1 MNQFSPNNSQNS
13 AAPDTGFSLDDIY
26 FTFFR
31 HKFLISGCVVLG
43 LLAAL
48 VARMVTP
55 PMYSSKATL
64 RVSYVAEEAPVNAGD
79 ANGPRIVIPMA
90 TMESI
95 PNTEIEI
102 MRSRDV
108 CVEVAGIVGPD
119 KILAAYGGGND
130 TNAAAGLIKVGL
142 GPMAPKRSDVIIV
155 FFEHRD
161 KSVVQPTLNALVNTY
176 FRHHAMVHLGLGSED
191 AWLVTQLE
199 NLRNELVETER
210 DLESLMR
217 SNKVS
222 SISETRGFY
231 LRQIERLT
239 GEWLTAKTDLA
250 LLTARMGI
258 AAGTNTT
265 NSSDTKLS
273 APLPRNVI
281 REYSD
286 IVTRLQYLE
295 NHERRLISEGLKPA
309 HPYVQDARI
318 EMAQRS
324 AAKLALETKY
334 PMLEN
339 VGSAVSMT
347 STNTESD
354 MGRIHDLTATVTVY
368 EQQIANMNAEV
379 ASISKLEPRM
389 MDLQRKHDLQLAQ
402 YEKLSSK
409 VKGFDSRAGR
419 VPGVKFIEN
428 PTLPIKSD
436 ERTKKIILGV
446 LGGFAGLG
454 IVIAVLLDYVFDRS
468 IKRSVDI
475 ERHLRQKVFFA
486 IPDTFWK
493 NSLKLPWRSENKS
506 IRKRTPEEIAANK
519 GETGIAP
526 WNPLHH
532 LRPYTE
538 GLRERLVTYFEIN
551 GNYHKPKL
559 VGLTSCGD
567 GAGVTTLANG
577 LAASLS
583 LTGDGNVLLVDLNGG
598 NGVAHSFYKGK
609 PGCGVSKHSKDE
621 DEDEEDSPNPT
632 TKLALAKLE
641 ARDKTQNKLAKI
653 LPEGFDTIVPNL
665 ETSEYDFIVFDMAP
679 VAHTSPTPRLAS
691 QMDVI
696 LMVFESE
703 KTGVKAAQQASVLM
717 QESRANM
724 ANVIN
729 KCRRYVP
736 AKLTEGL

>member
-1 MNQFSPNNSQNS
+1 MNQFSPNNPQNN
-13 AAPDTGFSLDDIY
+13 AVTDTGFGLDDIY

-31 HKFLISGCVVLG
+31 HKFLICGCVLLG
-43 LLAAL
+43 LLAAF
-48 VARMVTP
+48 VAKMVTP
-55 PMYSSKATL
+55 PMYSSKAML
-64 RVSYVAEEAPVNAGD
+64 RVSYVAEEAPVNAGE

-95 PNTEIEI
+95 LNTEIEI

-108 CVEVAGIVGPD
+108 CVEVAGIIGPE

-161 KSVVQPTLNALVNTY
+161 KAVVQPTLNVLVDTY
-176 FRHHAMVHLGLGSED
+176 FKYHAMVHLGLGAED
-191 AWLVTQLE
+191 AWLVSQLE
-199 NLRNELVETER
+199 SLRNELVETER
-210 DLESLMR
+210 GLESLMR

-231 LRQIERLT
+231 LRHIERLT
-239 GEWLTAKTDLA
+239 GEMLTAKTDLA

-258 AAGTNTT
+258 TAATNTT
-265 NSSDTKLS
+265 PGADSKSS

-281 REYSD
+281 RDYSD

-295 NHERRLISEGLKPA
+295 NHERRLVSEGLKPA

-318 EMAQRS
+318 EIAQRT
-324 AAKLALETKY
+324 AAKNALEIQY
-334 PMLEN
+334 PLLEK
-339 VGSAVSMT
+339 VGSVVSVT
-347 STNTESD
+347 TTNAESD

-368 EQQIANMNAEV
+368 EQQIANINAELAV
-379 ASISKLEPRM
+379 ISKLEPRM

-428 PTLPIKSD
+428 PTLPIKSE
-436 ERTKKIILGV
+436 ERAKKIVLGLLAGFTVLGV
-446 LGGFAGLG
+446 
-454 IVIAVLLDYVFDRS
+454 VIAVLLDYVFDRS

-486 IPDTFWK
+486 IPDTNWK
-493 NSLKLPWRSENKS
+493 NSLKLPWRSENRA
-506 IRKRTPEEIAANK
+506 IRKRTAEEIAANK
-519 GETGIAP
+519 VETGITP
-526 WNPLHH
+526 WNPTHH
-532 LRPYTE
+532 LRPYAE
-538 GLRERLVTYFEIN
+538 GLRERLVTYFEIREN
-551 GNYHKPKL
+551 HQKPKL
-559 VGLTSCGD
+559 VGLTSCGN
-567 GAGVTTLANG
+567 GAGVTTLATG

-583 LTGDGNVLLVDLNGG
+583 MTGDGNVLLVNLNGG
-598 NGVAHSFYKGK
+598 NGAAHSFYKGK
-609 PGCGVSKHSKDE
+609 PGCGVSKHS
-621 DEDEEDSPNPT
+621 EEDGQDEPPNNPAN
-632 TKLALAKLE
+632 KLAVAKLE
-641 ARDKTQNKLAKI
+641 ARDMMQNKLAKI
-653 LPEGFDTIVPNL
+653 LPDGFDTFVPNL
-665 ETSEYDFIVFDMAP
+665 ETSEYDFIVFDMSP
-679 VAHTSPTPRLAS
+679 VAATSPTPRLAS
-691 QMDVI
+691 QMDVV
-696 LMVFESE
+696 LMVYESE
-703 KTGVKAAQQASVLM
+703 KTGVKAANQASVLM

>member
-1 MNQFSPNNSQNS
+1 MNQLSPNNPQNNP
-13 AAPDTGFSLDDIY
+13 ATDTGFGLDDIY

-31 HKFLISGCVVLG
+31 HKYLICGCVLLG
-43 LLAAL
+43 LLGAF
-48 VARMVTP
+48 VAKMVTP
-55 PMYSSKATL
+55 PMYSSKAML
-64 RVSYVAEEAPVNAGD
+64 RVSYVAEEAPVNTGE

-95 PNTEIEI
+95 LNTEIEI

-108 CVEVAGIVGPD
+108 CVEVAGIVGPE
-119 KILAAYGGGND
+119 KILAAYGGGDD

-142 GPMAPKRSDVIIV
+142 GPMAPKRRDVNIV

-161 KSVVQPTLNALVNTY
+161 KAVVQPTLNALVNTY
-176 FRHHAMVHLGLGSED
+176 FKHHAMVHLGLGAED

-231 LRQIERLT
+231 LRHIERLT
-239 GEWLTAKTDLA
+239 GEMLNAKTDLA

-265 NSSDTKLS
+265 TGSDSKIST
-273 APLPRNVI
+273 PLPRNVI
-281 REYSD
+281 RDYSD

-318 EMAQRS
+318 EMAQRTE
-324 AAKLALETKY
+324 AKTALETQY
-334 PMLEN
+334 PLLEK
-339 VGSAVSMT
+339 VGAAVSVT
-347 STNTESD
+347 STNAESD

-368 EQQIANMNAEV
+368 EQQIGNMNSELAT
-379 ASISKLEPRM
+379 ITKLEPRM
-389 MDLQRKHDLQLAQ
+389 LDLQRKHDLQLAQ

-436 ERTKKIILGV
+436 ELTKKIVLGV
-446 LGGFAGLG
+446 LAGCAALG

-468 IKRSVDI
+468 LKRSVDI

-486 IPDTFWK
+486 IPDTYWK
-493 NSLKLPWRSENKS
+493 NTLKLPWRFETRAL
-506 IRKRTPEEIAANK
+506 RKRTPEEMAANK
-519 GETGIAP
+519 GEAGITP

-532 LRPYTE
+532 LRSYTD
-538 GLRERLVTYFEIN
+538 GLRERLVTYFEIKE
-551 GNYHKPKL
+551 NYQKPKL
-559 VGLTSCGD
+559 IGLTSCGD
-567 GAGVTTLANG
+567 GAGVTTLATG

-583 LTGDGNVLLVDLNGG
+583 MTGGGNVLLVNLNGG
-598 NGVAHSFYKGK
+598 NGDAHSFYKGK
-609 PGCGVSKHSKDE
+609 PGCGVSKHSEEDGKDE
-621 DEDEEDSPNPT
+621 TPHTT

-641 ARDKTQNKLAKI
+641 APDKVQNKLAKI
-653 LPEGFDTIVPNL
+653 LPEGFDTIVPHL
-665 ETSEYDFIVFDMAP
+665 ETSEYDFIVFDMSP
-679 VAHTSPTPRLAS
+679 VANTSPTPRLAS
-691 QMDVI
+691 QMDVV
-696 LMVFESE
+696 LMVIESE
-703 KTGVKAAQQASVLM
+703 KTGVKAARQASVLM

-736 AKLTEGL
+736 AKLNEGL